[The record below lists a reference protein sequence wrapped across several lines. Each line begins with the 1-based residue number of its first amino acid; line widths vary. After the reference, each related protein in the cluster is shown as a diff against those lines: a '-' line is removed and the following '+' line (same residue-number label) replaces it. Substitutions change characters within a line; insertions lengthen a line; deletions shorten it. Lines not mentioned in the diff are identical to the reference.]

1 MGNLNVRDVDVEL
14 IREMKANAL
23 DAGISL
29 REWIIANLN
38 IAVQLGGKFVKS
50 SESTDLRA
58 GFSSAR
64 LSGVNPHERGSL
76 PVVQQEAAIVF
87 KGVDKLQH
95 DAVRLSAIAKV
106 FDEPREMVEIGPDS
120 PLHEVLTSKAQ
131 RVGTLTKIKG
141 VKRASD
147 LPPRNPKPAQ
157 DAFESPAVDREVIY
171 EQD

>member
-1 MGNLNVRDVDVEL
+1 MAQLN
-14 IREMKANAL
+14 IREIDDGLFMKLKIYAAEKGKTIK
-23 DAGISL
+23 AVVE
-29 REWIIANLN
+29 EWL
-38 IAVQLGGKFVKS
+38 
-50 SESTDLRA
+50 TDLRA
-58 GFSSAR
+58 ESSSAR

-76 PVVQQEAAIVF
+76 PRVQQEAAVVF

-95 DAVRLSAIAKV
+95 DAVRLSAIGKI
-106 FDEPREMVEIGPDS
+106 FDEPREMVAIGAHGLKEVAPTADS
-120 PLHEVLTSKAQ
+120 LIAKV
-131 RVGTLTKIKG
+131 KG

>member
-1 MGNLNVRDVDVEL
+1 L
-14 IREMKANAL
+14 
-23 DAGISL
+23 
-29 REWIIANLN
+29 
-38 IAVQLGGKFVKS
+38 
-50 SESTDLRA
+50 TDLRA
-58 GFSSAR
+58 ESSSAR

-76 PVVQQEAAIVF
+76 PRVQQEAAVVF

-95 DAVRLSAIAKV
+95 DAVRLSGVDGVKAHSWPIHTGTMPSGSAPVVDAPLHEVLTNKDARLSAIGKI
-106 FDEPREMVEIGPDS
+106 FDEPREMVAIGAHGLKEVTPTADS
-120 PLHEVLTSKAQ
+120 LIAKV
-131 RVGTLTKIKG
+131 KG